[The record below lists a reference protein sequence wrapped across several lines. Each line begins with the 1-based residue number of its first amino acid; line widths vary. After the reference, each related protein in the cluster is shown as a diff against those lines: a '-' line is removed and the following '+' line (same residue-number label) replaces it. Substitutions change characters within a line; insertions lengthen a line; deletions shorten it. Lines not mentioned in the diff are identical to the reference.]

1 MRFSV
6 DFSKAFLVL
15 LWHSAPIWV
24 GISILITLLGLIIAE
39 LEGLT
44 FGNGLYF
51 AWVTGTTVG
60 YGDLTPTQGII
71 RVLAII
77 VAIFGIVFTG
87 IIVSLALS
95 AAKIAIQSS
104 GSLDEMKRKA
114 EAAANKRI
122 SQLEEQ
128 STE

>member
-39 LEGLT
+39 IEGLT

-60 YGDLTPTQGII
+60 YGDLTPTLGIT

-77 VAIFGIVFTG
+77 VAVLGIVFTG

-104 GSLDEMKRKA
+104 GSLDEIKRKA

-128 STE
+128 ST

>member
-60 YGDLTPTQGII
+60 YGDLTPTLVIT

-128 STE
+128 STC